1 MSNYDNTTQYGKN
14 RNLTRSRDAVNRY
27 RLSRRKKT
35 SVLPKIFALIFIVV
49 FVLSL
54 AIFGAYRFLQYRS
67 EKKEF
72 EGYTNVQMKQDIY
85 IDFSIIGMK
94 EPLAIKGMTK
104 QEVYDKVLGSYN
116 FNITIANSNP
126 EIDIFE
132 MPVYGAKVEGQ
143 IYGC

>member
-54 AIFGAYRFLQYRS
+54 AIFGAYRFLQYS
-67 EKKEF
+67 F
-72 EGYTNVQMKQDIY
+72 
-85 IDFSIIGMK
+85 
-94 EPLAIKGMTK
+94 
-104 QEVYDKVLGSYN
+104 
-116 FNITIANSNP
+116 
-126 EIDIFE
+126 
-132 MPVYGAKVEGQ
+132 
-143 IYGC
+143 